1 MHIFSMKKLILEIH
15 NLKNELKES
24 KEVQRKLKAS
34 FEASERSRIKLKRIL
49 RQTNV
54 VLDL

>member
-1 MHIFSMKKLILEIH
+1 MKKLMSEVID
-15 NLKNELKES
+15 LKNELKKS
-24 KEVQRKLKAS
+24 KEAQRKLKVS
-34 FEASERSRIKLKRIL
+34 FEASERSRVKLKRIL